1 MRLYK
6 PNFWNFRKNIFSIIF
21 LPLSFIF
28 LIFMYLRRKIVK
40 KTKFNIP
47 IICVG
52 NIYVGGTGKT
62 PLTINIA
69 KELAKRGKKPAIV
82 RKYYKSHKDE
92 HNMILENYDHL
103 ILDKKRKL
111 AINKAI
117 ENKFDAVILDDGFQD
132 YKIKKDLN
140 ILCFNSNQ
148 LIGNGFVF
156 PSGPLRENLS
166 SIKNVN
172 IVVINGEKNKEFE
185 RKILDINNNLKIYYS
200 NYKPLNIEDLKDKK
214 LLAVSG
220 IGNPENFFKI
230 LKDNDLNLQKTL
242 IYPDHYQFNK
252 YEIQKII
259 DMADKQNYQIVM
271 TEKDYYKIK
280 DFNFK
285 MIKYLRI
292 ELELQK
298 KDEIIKNILKIYD

>member
-1 MRLYK
+1 MHLYK
-6 PNFWNFRKNIFSIIF
+6 PNFWNYRKSFFSIIF

-28 LIFMYLRRKIVK
+28 WIFMYLRKKIVK

-69 KELAKRGKKPAIV
+69 KELAKRGKKTAIV

-111 AINKAI
+111 AINRAI

-156 PSGPLRENLS
+156 PSGPLREDLS

-259 DMADKQNYQIVM
+259 DKADKQNYQIVM

>member
-1 MRLYK
+1 
-6 PNFWNFRKNIFSIIF
+6 
-21 LPLSFIF
+21 
-28 LIFMYLRRKIVK
+28 MYLRRKIVK

-82 RKYYKSHKDE
+82 RKYYNSHKDE

-156 PSGPLRENLS
+156 PSGPLREDLS

>member
-1 MRLYK
+1 MYLYK
-6 PNFWNFRKNIFSIIF
+6 PKFWNFKKNIFSIIF

-28 LIFMYLRRKIVK
+28 WIFIFLKKKIVK
-40 KTKFNIP
+40 ETKFNIP

-62 PLTINIA
+62 PLTIFIA
-69 KELAKRGKKPAIV
+69 KELAKRGKNPAII

-103 ILDKKRKL
+103 ILNKKRKL
-111 AINKAI
+111 AINKAM

-132 YKIKKDLN
+132 YKIKKDLS

-156 PSGPLRENLS
+156 PSGPLREDLS
-166 SIKNVN
+166 SIRSVN
-172 IVVINGEKNKEFE
+172 IVIINGDKNKEFE

-200 NYKPLNIEDLKDKK
+200 NYKPLNIKDLKDKK
-214 LLAVSG
+214 LLAISG

-230 LKDNDLNLQKTL
+230 LKDNNLDLQKTL

-252 YEIQKII
+252 YEMQKII
-259 DMADKQNYQIVM
+259 DKADKQKYQIVM

-280 DFNFK
+280 DFNFNK
-285 MIKYLRI
+285 IRYLKI

-298 KDEIIKNILKIYD
+298 KEEVIKNILRIYD

>member
-6 PNFWNFRKNIFSIIF
+6 PNFWKFRKNIFSIIF
-21 LPLSFIF
+21 LPFSFIF
-28 LIFMYLRRKIVK
+28 WVLIYLRRKIVK
-40 KTKFNIP
+40 KIKFNIP

-82 RKYYKSHKDE
+82 RKYYNSHKDE

-132 YKIKKDLN
+132 YKIKKDFN

-156 PSGPLRENLS
+156 PSGPLREDLS

-259 DMADKQNYQIVM
+259 DKADKQNYQIVM

>member
-1 MRLYK
+1 
-6 PNFWNFRKNIFSIIF
+6 
-21 LPLSFIF
+21 
-28 LIFMYLRRKIVK
+28 MYLRKKIVK

-82 RKYYKSHKDE
+82 RKYYKSHNDE

-111 AINKAI
+111 AINRAI

-156 PSGPLRENLS
+156 PSGPLREDLS

-259 DMADKQNYQIVM
+259 DKADKQNYQIVM

-285 MIKYLRI
+285 KIRYLRI

-298 KDEIIKNILKIYD
+298 KDEIIKDILKIYD